1 MPKTI
6 VITGA
11 SSGFGAMS
19 ARALADAGH
28 TVYAGMRD
36 TAGRNAGAAKE
47 FDAYAATAHSVEM
60 DVSDQGSVDAAIAR
74 IVAEAGRLDVVIH
87 NAGHMTLG
95 PIEAFTVEQLA
106 SVYDTNVLSTQRVNR
121 AVLPHLRR
129 QRDGLLIWV
138 GSTSARGGT
147 PPYLGPYFAAKAA
160 EDALAVSYAAEVS
173 RFGIDTSII
182 VPGSF
187 TTGTNHY
194 AHAGHPEDTETRDA
208 YEQVY
213 PGVMDDLLSR
223 QAALTP
229 SNADPQEVARQIAWI
244 VDLPKGERPF
254 RVYIDPAHDGAE
266 EVFRIGDRIRR
277 DFYHTVGYEELLTP
291 RGGTAATPPV
301 SDLGQASQSYEP
313 GGPTSKP

>member
-1 MPKTI
+1 MAGII
-6 VITGA
+6 VVTGA

-36 TAGRNAGAAKE
+36 IAGHNATAAKE
-47 FDAYAATAHSVEM
+47 FDAYAASAHSVEL
-60 DVSDQGSVDAAIAR
+60 DVSDQASVDTAIEH
-74 IVAEAGRLDVVIH
+74 IVAEAGRLDVVLH

-95 PIEAFTVEQLA
+95 PAEAFTVDQLA
-106 SVYDTNVLSTQRVNR
+106 SIYDTNVLSTQRVNK
-121 AVLPHLRR
+121 AALPHLRR

-138 GSTSARGGT
+138 GSSSARGGT

-173 RFGIDTSII
+173 RFGIETTII

-194 AHAGHPEDTETRDA
+194 AHAGHPEDTATRDE

-213 PGVMDDLLSR
+213 PGVMDDLLGK

-229 SNADPQEVARQIAWI
+229 PGADPAEVARQITR
-244 VDLPKGERPF
+244 VVGLPRGERPF
-254 RVYIDPAHDGAE
+254 RVYIDPAQDGAE

-277 DFYHTVGYEELLTP
+277 DFYRTVGYEELLSVAP
-291 RGGTAATPPV
+291 K
-301 SDLGQASQSYEP
+301 D
-313 GGPTSKP
+313 